1 MEFAVIFTQ
10 MGWLPAILLIVGLV
24 MTIIEVFIPGFGF
37 FGITGSISLIVGVI
51 VRICNGLNVVQS
63 IILVLMLIGVL
74 WLALIVMVI
83 SAKYGFLSRTGLFET
98 RSSLPADY
106 DKADK
111 SIRKLVGKS
120 GKAVTDLS
128 LSGKAKIKGK
138 IYNVSSI
145 NSFIEEGSNIKV
157 VEVKG
162 EDIKVRKWFE

>member
-24 MTIIEVFIPGFGF
+24 MLLIEIFIAGFGF
-37 FGITGSISLIVGVI
+37 FGITGSISLVAGVI
-51 VRICNGLNVVQS
+51 VRICNGLNFAQS
-63 IILVLMLIGVL
+63 LTLILLIIGVFC
-74 WLALIVMVI
+74 LAILLMVI
-83 SAKYGFLSRTGLFET
+83 SAKYGLLSRSGLFET
-98 RSSLPADY
+98 KSTLPVDY
-106 DKADK
+106 NKAEK

-128 LSGKAKIKGK
+128 LSGKAKIKGE

-157 VEVKG
+157 VEVVG